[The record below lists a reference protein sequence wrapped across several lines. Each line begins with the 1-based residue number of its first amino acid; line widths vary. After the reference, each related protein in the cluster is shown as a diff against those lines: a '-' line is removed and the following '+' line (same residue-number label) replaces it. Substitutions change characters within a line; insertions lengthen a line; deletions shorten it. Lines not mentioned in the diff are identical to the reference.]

1 VRRKRTNQVED
12 TANNPNNPTEVGDD
26 PMIDIDKGI
35 HILKLD
41 SSKYYL
47 MRN

>member
-1 VRRKRTNQVED
+1 MRRKRTNQVED
-12 TANNPNNPTEVGDD
+12 KANNPINPTEVGDD

-35 HILKLD
+35 YILKLD